1 MNEKCSGSKLMQT
14 AMTGNTDVWND
25 SCSQEEMLYALENG
39 AVGATTNPVIV
50 GEVLKKEMF
59 LWKDRILELIKAIPE
74 GSEEDIAW
82 KLNEEMALKG
92 ANLLKPVFDREN
104 KMKGRI
110 SIQTNAK
117 YYRNPDL
124 LLKQSL
130 HFNDLTPNIQVKIPV
145 TKAGV
150 KAIEEA
156 TFNGV
161 NINATVCFTVSQALA
176 VAEAVERGLKR
187 RSQQDLDTSEMTPVC
202 TIMVGRVDD
211 WIKVVAN
218 RTNSPINPDYL
229 EWCGIAVMKNA
240 YNIFKQ
246 RGYKTRLLAAAYRN
260 LMHWSEFVGADMVLT
275 IPHSWQ
281 KKINE
286 SNVEVETLID
296 RPVDSSIL
304 DKLLSEFDE
313 FRKAYNHDGLT
324 DDEFE
329 SYGATRRTLRA
340 FLEGYEELLSM
351 IRDLM
356 LPNPDR
362 G

>member
-1 MNEKCSGSKLMQT
+1 MSGKCCCSKLMQT
-14 AMTGNTDVWND
+14 ARTGNTDVWND
-25 SCSQEEMLYALENG
+25 SCSQDELLYALENG

-50 GEVLKKEMF
+50 GEVLRKEMNF
-59 LWKDRILELIKAIPE
+59 WKDRIQEIIKDMPE
-74 GSEEDIAW
+74 GTEEDIAW
-82 KLNEEMALKG
+82 KLNEEMAVKG
-92 ANLLKPVFDREN
+92 ANLLMPVFEREN
-104 KMKGRI
+104 KLKGRI

-117 YYRNPDL
+117 YYRNPEL
-124 LLKQSL
+124 LVKQAL
-130 HFNDLTPNIQVKIPV
+130 HFNTLAPNMQVKIPV

-150 KAIEEA
+150 KAIEEV
-156 TFNGV
+156 TYKGV

-176 VAEAVERGLKR
+176 VAEAVENGIKR
-187 RSQQDLDTSEMTPVC
+187 RENEGLDTSKMSPVC

-218 RTNSPINPDYL
+218 KENIAISPEYL

-240 YNIFKQ
+240 YSIFGQ
-246 RGYKTRLLAAAYRN
+246 RRYKTRLLAAAYRN

-275 IPHSWQ
+275 IPYAWQ

-286 SNVEVETLID
+286 SEIKVKALID

-304 DKLLSEFDE
+304 EALSECDE
-313 FRKAYNHDGLT
+313 FRKAYYHNGLT
-324 DDEFE
+324 VDEFD

-340 FLEGYEELLSM
+340 FLKGYEGLLAI

-356 LPNPDR
+356 IPDPD
-362 G
+362 